1 MKIHSLEVKNF
12 RGFYGE
18 HRIEFSVDPEKNI
31 TLIHAE
37 NGVGKTT
44 LLNSILWCFYG
55 KRPSGFKGDI
65 QNKHSQDKKE
75 KQYFVSV
82 IFEEND
88 IKYQARR
95 ISDMS
100 GKDHFEIQE
109 IGEDGNFAIH
119 HAATE
124 FINSIIPEEIAPYFF
139 FKGEGNK
146 KFSIDNGS
154 DIQKAIRDILGIRI
168 AEQALSEI
176 RKAEKEYIKKLQ
188 QEDTSEEMKKAA
200 ADVDGLIDSIENE
213 NNRIKDYENDIQK
226 YDGIIKDNNQLIK
239 DSNHQELKAI
249 EEEIGRL
256 ERDKLQIKNREKKQ
270 KLKKINL
277 IIRYAAS
284 AFCEK
289 INNANLNFI
298 EAEKGEGLIHSPYS
312 DLLVDDIVKKLE
324 CICGRPFK
332 ERSIEMQ
339 NINALLANARDSV
352 LEKRIARAAACQAAV
367 QNNLKY
373 ALGEFSSAAKD
384 HSDILR
390 DKSDNKA
397 KLEGAKKE
405 LEKTA
410 PTSGIDP
417 QIIGRQTNDA
427 KKERDRALSSKGAA
441 NQRKENYESR
451 KNTAEAVLKRLKST
465 NNNAEE
471 YKNII
476 TFIKNIAKKLG
487 DAINEAESSAKPR
500 IREKINEF
508 LSQYASKGFT
518 VGIDDNFNISL
529 YDSGEKVQQKSDGE
543 ERLLSLTFISSLIY
557 FSKIRKGASG
567 SILTP
572 GAVAPF
578 ILDAPFGDLDADYG
592 DSIARYLPLAV
603 DQVVLLLSTRH
614 WSGGI
619 EKVIRSKIG
628 KEYNIVHEETA
639 AQGEKEKKYITILG
653 KRYEKVR
660 YSMDTK
666 TSVVEE
672 VNK

>member
-44 LLNSILWCFYG
+44 LLNAILWCFYG
-55 KRPSGFKGDI
+55 KRPSGFQGDI

-75 KQYFVSV
+75 QQYFVSV
-82 IFEEND
+82 IFEENN

-95 ISDMS
+95 SSNLFD
-100 GKDHFEIQE
+100 KEDFEVQE
-109 IGEDGNFAIH
+109 IEDGNSVLH

-154 DIQKAIRDILGIRI
+154 DIQKAIRDILGIKI
-168 AEQALSEI
+168 AEQALYEI
-176 RKAEKEYIKKLQ
+176 KKAEKEYLKKLQ
-188 QEDTSEEMKKAA
+188 QEDISKEMKEATEEVRRLKASIESEN
-200 ADVDGLIDSIENE
+200 GLIKQNKDTIEKSEHIINE
-213 NNRIKDYENDIQK
+213 NNR
-226 YDGIIKDNNQLIK
+226 LIRN
-239 DSNHQELKAI
+239 SNHKELKHKQKQI
-249 EEEIGRL
+249 EGL
-256 ERDKLQIKNREKKQ
+256 ETEKLQIKRKEKKETER
-270 KLKKINL
+270 KIHL
-277 IIRYAAS
+277 ITKYAAS

-289 INNANLNFI
+289 INSANLDFV
-298 EAEKGEGLIHSPYS
+298 EADEGEGLIHSPHS
-312 DLLVDDIVKKLE
+312 DLLVQEIVKKLE
-324 CICGRPFK
+324 CICGRTFEK
-332 ERSIEMQ
+332 RSPEME
-339 NINALLANARDSV
+339 NIKALLANARDSV
-352 LEKRIARAAACQAAV
+352 LEKRIADARATQAEI

-373 ALGEFSSAAKD
+373 ALTEFSSGAEAHSEILKD
-384 HSDILR
+384 KEL
-390 DKSDNKA
+390 NKIA
-397 KLEGAKKE
+397 LNGAKKE
-405 LEKTA
+405 LERII
-410 PTSGIDP
+410 PTSEIDP
-417 QIIGRQTNDA
+417 QVIGQETTNAQT
-427 KKERDRALSSKGAA
+427 KKNEALSSNGAA
-441 NQRKENYESR
+441 NQRKTNYEGRLNRAQATLDRLAS
-451 KNTAEAVLKRLKST
+451 KNS
-465 NNNAEE
+465 NAGE
-471 YKNII
+471 YKSII
-476 TFIKNIAKKLG
+476 DFIGKIAVKLG
-487 DAINEAESSAKPR
+487 TAIKDAESSAKPT
-500 IREKINEF
+500 IKQKINEF
-508 LSQYASKGFT
+508 LNQYASKGFH
-518 VGIDDNFNISL
+518 VEIDDKFNISL
-529 YDSGEKVQQKSDGE
+529 YDSDVKVQQKSDGE
-543 ERLLSLTFISSLIY
+543 ERLLSLTFISSLIS

-592 DSIARYLPLAV
+592 DSIAQYLPLAV

-619 EKVIRSKIG
+619 EKVIRGKIG

-639 AQGEKEKKYITILG
+639 EQGEKEKKYITILG
-653 KRYEKVR
+653 KDYEKVR
-660 YSMDTK
+660 YSMDIK